1 MRAVSEKMD
10 KYFCSHCL
18 QLWKQDKIMEGCKG
32 CNGHI
37 KKGWSTKQLVEIY
50 EPILIASEVDRAY
63 FPFLHYMYKPRLMSN
78 PKYTV
83 PIEQLTKMMSNTDYL
98 IGFKKQQILFYRKY
112 KLDQT
117 DRNWNSLHFLVQ
129 RMAVPQIKTYYKS

>member
-1 MRAVSEKMD
+1 MKMD

-18 QLWKQDKIMEGCKG
+18 ELWKQDKTMEGCKG

-50 EPILIASEVDRAY
+50 EPILISSEVDRAY
-63 FPFLHYMYKPRLMSN
+63 FPFLHYQYQPRLISN
-78 PKYTV
+78 PKKTV
-83 PIEQLTKMMSNTDYL
+83 SAKQLTNMMLNTDYL
-98 IGFKKQQILFYRKY
+98 IGFQKQQVKLFKKY
-112 KLDQT
+112 KQEQT
-117 DRNWNSLHFLVQ
+117 DQNWNSLHFLVQ

>member
-1 MRAVSEKMD
+1 
-10 KYFCSHCL
+10 
-18 QLWKQDKIMEGCKG
+18 MEGCKG

-117 DRNWNSLHFLVQ
+117 DRNWNSLHVLVQ